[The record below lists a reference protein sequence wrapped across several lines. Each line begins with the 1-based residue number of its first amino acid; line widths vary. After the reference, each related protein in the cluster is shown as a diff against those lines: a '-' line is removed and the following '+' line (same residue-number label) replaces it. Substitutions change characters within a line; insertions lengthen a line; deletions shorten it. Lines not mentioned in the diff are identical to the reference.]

1 MKKLTPEFID
11 TKNLLEHQWKLIDK
25 FEIFQRKINKK
36 SDTIDDVVEIFHYYE
51 WYSMRFEVWVKYNN
65 LNKSDTFDDVVEIFD
80 YYEWYSMRFEVWV
93 KYNNLNKPKKWSK
106 EKLLLYINE
115 KIIRPRLAKF
125 INYLDYKYGDMCE
138 FCGDY
143 ECFLSSCIC
152 CAKFGCMKC
161 VECYTDKNFGS
172 CYNCNIKE

>member
-25 FEIFQRKINKK
+25 FEIFQGKINNKTDK
-36 SDTIDDVVEIFHYYE
+36 IDDIVEIFHYCE

-65 LNKSDTFDDVVEIFD
+65 L
-80 YYEWYSMRFEVWV
+80 Y
-93 KYNNLNKPKKWSK
+93 KPKKWSR

-115 KIIRPRLAKF
+115 KIIRPRLTKI

-138 FCGDY
+138 FCEEY

-152 CAKFGCMKC
+152 CAKFGCMRC
-161 VECYTDKNFGS
+161 VKCYTDKNFGS

>member
-1 MKKLTPEFID
+1 
-11 TKNLLEHQWKLIDK
+11 
-25 FEIFQRKINKK
+25 
-36 SDTIDDVVEIFHYYE
+36 
-51 WYSMRFEVWVKYNN
+51 
-65 LNKSDTFDDVVEIFD
+65 
-80 YYEWYSMRFEVWV
+80 MRFEVWV